1 MTDQK
6 ATPCIRQTQPG
17 TADHLN
23 GPSMLKPE
31 PRDDR
36 LILVPFNPQEAI
48 SVAEAAERSGKSEST
63 VRSWCVVHGIGRRVV
78 DGHWQVS
85 RVALQMLLEDDKK
98 GLFAY
103 HQGERTTPLV
113 AEYFNR
119 SGLSSPSSERS
130 R

>member
-1 MTDQK
+1 
-6 ATPCIRQTQPG
+6 
-17 TADHLN
+17 
-23 GPSMLKPE
+23 MLKPE

-85 RVALQMLLEDDKK
+85 RVALQMLLDDDREA
-98 GLFAY
+98 LSAY
-103 HQGERTTPLV
+103 HAGDRTSPTVVQYFDRFGIKGERPAGTSECRETC
-113 AEYFNR
+113 
-119 SGLSSPSSERS
+119 LSDK
-130 R
+130 